1 MNRVE
6 VEKEISRIFFNIFG
20 KENPFTIKEIEEKFA
35 FDVKL
40 PKQVKDSVTGEI
52 TWSEMENAKKYI
64 KQDTMRKYDQV
75 KRLDGF
81 EERHKITKR
90 YNRCMG

>member
-6 VEKEISRIFFNIFG
+6 VEKEISKIFFFLFG
-20 KENPFTIKEIEEKFA
+20 KENPFTIQEIEEKFA

-52 TWSEMENAKKYI
+52 TWSEMENSKKYI
-64 KQDTMRKYDQV
+64 KQDTMRK
-75 KRLDGF
+75 
-81 EERHKITKR
+81 
-90 YNRCMG
+90 